1 MAIPGDKAS
10 HNIRSS
16 CINKKNHVHLVS
28 MIEDIGGH
36 GAAFVECG
44 SQSGRFN
51 ITETTFAMIR
61 DLHFID
67 CGGNS

>member
-1 MAIPGDKAS
+1 M
-10 HNIRSS
+10 
-16 CINKKNHVHLVS
+16 NHMHLVS

-61 DLHFID
+61 DLHLIG
-67 CGGNS
+67 CGGNRASQL